1 MCSGVDS
8 LEDLDVSIP
17 TCPNASL
24 GDVVEGRVG
33 GWGWGEGSETG
44 CLGDTRFL
52 FGWGWGEGS
61 ETGCLGDTRFLFGW
75 GWGEESE
82 TGCLGDTRFLFG
94 VDWLGLLFWLGYG
107 WFFTITWGVG
117 FGVGVA
123 ADDVLDAGGVGVDSD

>member
-52 FGWGWGEGS
+52 F
-61 ETGCLGDTRFLFGW
+61 LG
-75 GWGEESE
+75 
-82 TGCLGDTRFLFG
+82 
-94 VDWLGLLFWLGYG
+94 
-107 WFFTITWGVG
+107 GVG
-117 FGVGVA
+117 ARGQKPGVWETLGFF
-123 ADDVLDAGGVGVDSD
+123 LGGVGVRSQKPGVWETLGFFLG